1 MGVLLQDL
9 RYAIRSA
16 TKRPIFVLV
25 AALSLAIGIGAST
38 AIFSVVNRL
47 LLSPLPG
54 IEGFDRVV
62 EIGRTSAEGNG
73 FDSFSYPDFL
83 SVRALAS
90 PLAEVAGFE
99 STTMSRSV
107 EAGGERAGVMF
118 VSANYFTVVGVQ
130 PFMGRTFLSNED
142 EGVGEHP
149 VVVVSHTFWED
160 ALGSN
165 PDAIGTTLQLNREIY
180 TVVGVAPEAF
190 KNHMIGFEPE
200 MWIPLMQ
207 APFLVRSPEF
217 LTNRGSVGFAV
228 VARMTPDATLAQAE
242 AAVRGVFA
250 GLAVEFPETNARRGA
265 RVVPLAAVPGPV
277 RAPLQAFMVALAALV
292 GLVLMITCTNVAG
305 MLLARNTSREKE
317 ITVRLALG
325 ASRSRLIRHLTT
337 ESMLLFALGGA
348 GGLMLATWALGAI
361 NLVAIPLPIDFQI
374 DLSPDGRV
382 LGFALLATLTTGLL
396 FGALP
401 ALQATRPD
409 LVSVLKDDVGGG
421 GRRRSRLRR
430 LFVAGQVGMSLP
442 LLIAAGL
449 FLRSLQRA
457 DSIGTGFDPADVY
470 MTTLDLSMEGYATPE
485 EGMLAFDRILERVR
499 AIPGGLY
506 AAVSTDLPL
515 DGSARAMGAVP
526 EGRDPEDPA
535 SRMSV
540 DFNQVTDEY
549 FATLGIPLLAGRTFD
564 SRDTPESTAVAVVS
578 REFARVAW
586 PDGEALGRR
595 LLFGSQ
601 GTWFTIVGVVEDVK
615 NQFVMD
621 VAEPFVYMHMA
632 QRYTPQ
638 GILTVKIAGGIEA
651 IAEPLRRSILQVDP
665 RLSMSPVVSVEEFTS
680 LGILPQRMAAS
691 LASGLGLVA
700 LLLSGIGI
708 YGVVAFSVLQRT
720 REIGVRMALGADRGR
735 VLREVVRDALDL
747 ALPGLVIGAVAAVI
761 LGRLLEAF
769 LLGVSPL
776 DVTAFTAVGCAL
788 LGVVLVASFVP
799 ARRAA
804 RVDPSEALRY

>member
-1 MGVLLQDL
+1 MGVLRQDI

-16 TKRPIFVLV
+16 AKRPIFVLV
-25 AALSLAIGIGAST
+25 AVLSLSVGIGATT
-38 AIFSVVNRL
+38 AIFGVVNRL
-47 LLSPLPG
+47 LLTPLPG

-62 EIGRTSAEGNG
+62 EIGRTTNGSGFEGV
-73 FDSFSYPDFL
+73 SYPDFL
-83 SVRALAS
+83 RFRAAAS
-90 PLAEVAGFE
+90 PLAEVAG
-99 STTMSRSV
+99 SRNGMMSRSV
-107 EAGGERAGVMF
+107 EAGGERTTVMY
-118 VSANYFTVVGVQ
+118 VSANYFTVMGVQ
-130 PFMGRTFLSNED
+130 PFMGRTFLPNED

-149 VVVVSHTFWED
+149 VVVVSHAFWTN
-160 ALGSN
+160 ALGSD
-165 PDAIGTTLQLNREIY
+165 PDAIGTTLQLNRETY
-180 TVVGVAPEAF
+180 TLVGVAPDAF
-190 KNHMIGFEPE
+190 RNHMIGLEPE

-207 APFLVRSPEF
+207 SPGLVRNPRR
-217 LTNRGSVGFAV
+217 LTNRNDRWLPV
-228 VARMTPDATLAQAE
+228 VARMTPEATLAQAQ

-250 GLAVEFPETNARRGA
+250 VLAEEFPVTHGRLGA
-265 RVVPLAAVPGPV
+265 RAVQLGAVPANGRLGV
-277 RAPLQAFMVALAALV
+277 QAFMAALAALV
-292 GLVLMITCTNVAG
+292 GLVLMITCANVAG

-317 ITVRLALG
+317 IAVRLALG
-325 ASRSRLIRHLTT
+325 ASRGRLIRHLTT

-348 GGLMLATWALGAI
+348 GGLVLATWGLGAI
-361 NLVAIPLPIDFQI
+361 NLAAIPLPIALQI
-374 DLSPDGRV
+374 DFSPDGRV
-382 LGFALLATLTTGLL
+382 LAFALLATLTTGLV

-430 LFVAGQVGMSLP
+430 VFVAGQVGMSLP

-457 DSIGTGFDPADVY
+457 DSIGTGFDPEGVY

-499 AIPGGLY
+499 AIPGALY

-515 DGSARAMGAVP
+515 DGSQSATMSIP
-526 EGRDPEDPA
+526 EGRDLEDPA
-535 SRMSV
+535 SRMRV
-540 DFNQVTDEY
+540 PFNQVTDEY
-549 FATLGIPLLAGRTFD
+549 FATLGIPLLAGRAFD

-586 PDGEALGRR
+586 PDGEVLGRR
-595 LLFGSQ
+595 FLHGFP
-601 GTWFTIVGVVEDVK
+601 GTWLTIVGVVEDVK
-615 NQFVMD
+615 NLLVTD
-621 VAEPFVYMHMA
+621 PAESYIYRRKA
-632 QRYTPQ
+632 QNYTPA
-638 GILTVKIAGGIEA
+638 GILTVRFAGGLEG
-651 IAEPLRRSILQVDP
+651 IAEPLRRSILEVDP
-665 RLSMSPVVSVEEFTS
+665 RLSMTPVFSVAEYTS
-680 LGILPQRMAAS
+680 VGMLPQRMAAS
-691 LASGLGLVA
+691 IASGLGLVA

-735 VLREVVRDALDL
+735 VLRGVIRDALGL
-747 ALPGLVIGAVAAVI
+747 ALPGLVLGAVAAVI

-776 DVTAFTAVGCAL
+776 DPAAFAAVGCAL
-788 LGVVLVASFVP
+788 LVVVLIASFVP